1 MSVDI
6 SRVLFDRSKHY
17 SQLVHQQGRVTL
29 DADANEQTACL
40 LHYMRTVV
48 SDVLGPAASPANGGG
63 FAITPI
69 AEEGQPRD
77 LGISAG
83 RLYVDGLLL
92 ENEADTTY
100 LTQPDGYL
108 DAGAEGDR
116 LPDFTDAAMVPY
128 LRVWEREVTAIQD
141 PSIREVALGDH
152 GPDTAARAK
161 TVWQVAVHQLEGTPG
176 KNKGAQAFKDWLAGL
191 HAAPGLLAAQ
201 AKPDGPAVVDPC
213 RIAPDARYR
222 GPENQLYRVQI
233 HTSGEG
239 RANTNGP
246 GTTKTAATKTA
257 AARPGA
263 RTAAR
268 KTTTS
273 KAAAKAAA
281 DQSAPVASFVWS
293 RENASVAFPVLAVA
307 GPIVTLA
314 EWGRDASLGLELGDW
329 VELIDDRTAMRET
342 DEVPV
347 YAPQRIHQVVGLD
360 VLGRT
365 VTLDADPNE
374 QSSSGGL
381 PRIVVSGDRALYPFL
396 RRWDHRPPPGSDA
409 LEVVLDT
416 WIPLEDGVQVMFS
429 NPQTSAQGARAGWF
443 RRGDFWTV
451 PARTIT
457 GDVIWPNDGSGPVA
471 QAPQGVVYRYAPL
484 AYVED
489 GNAVLLVPT
498 FSPLFP

>member
-6 SRVLFDRSKHY
+6 SRVSFDPSKHY

-29 DADANEQTACL
+29 DADANEQAACL
-40 LHYMRTVV
+40 LHYLRTVV
-48 SDVLGPAASPANGGG
+48 SDVLGPAASPTNGGG
-63 FAITPI
+63 FAINPI
-69 AEEGQPRD
+69 ADAGQPPN

-83 RLYVDGLLL
+83 RLYVDGLLV

-108 DAGAEGDR
+108 DAGAENDR
-116 LPDFTDAAMVPY
+116 LPDFTDAAMVAY
-128 LRVWEREVTAIQD
+128 LRVWERDVTAIQD

-152 GPDTAARAK
+152 GPDTAARTK
-161 TVWQVAVHQLEGTPG
+161 VVWQVAVHQLEGTPG
-176 KNKGAQAFKDWLAGL
+176 KAKGSKALNDWLAGL
-191 HAAPGLLAAQ
+191 QAAPGLLAAQ
-201 AKPDGPAVVDPC
+201 AKPDEPAVVDAC
-213 RIAPDARYR
+213 RVAPDARYR
-222 GPENQLYRVQI
+222 GPENQLYRIHI

-239 RANTNGP
+239 RATTNAP
-246 GTTKTAATKTA
+246 GTTKTAR
-257 AARPGA
+257 ARPGA
-263 RTAAR
+263 RTAAA
-268 KTTTS
+268 
-273 KAAAKAAA
+273 KAAAKATTSKAVAKAVA
-281 DQSAPVASFVWS
+281 DQSSPVASFVWS
-293 RENASVAFPVLAVA
+293 RENASVAFPVEAVA

-329 VELIDDRTAMRET
+329 VELIDDRTAMRDA

-381 PRIVVSGDRALYPFL
+381 PRIVVSGDRALHTFL

-409 LEVVLDT
+409 LDVVLDT

-429 NPQTSAQGARAGWF
+429 NPQTSAQGGRAGWF
-443 RRGDFWTV
+443 RRGDFWAV
-451 PARTIT
+451 PARTLT
-457 GDVIWPNDGSGPVA
+457 GDVIWPSDGSGPAA